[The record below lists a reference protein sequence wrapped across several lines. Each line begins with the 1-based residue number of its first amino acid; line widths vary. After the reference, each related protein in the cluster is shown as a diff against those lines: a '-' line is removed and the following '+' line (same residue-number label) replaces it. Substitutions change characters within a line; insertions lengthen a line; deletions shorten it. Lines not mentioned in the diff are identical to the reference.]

1 MGKENKSRYALL
13 GILNF
18 GPMSGYDLK
27 KFIEFSISN
36 FWNESYAQIYPI
48 LKQLSQEGLATS
60 HIEQQAGK
68 PDRHVYTITE
78 KGRHEFQRW
87 LAEPVE
93 MQVQRNELLL
103 KLFFGGYVPVPTSIE
118 HMRKMRE
125 TLLRNLERYEQIEAS
140 IKEDFVGAPNL
151 PYWLITLSYGRH
163 YTQGLLAWCEETLAV
178 LEKLAEREHSETAN
192 Q

>member
-13 GILNF
+13 GMLNF

-27 KFIEFSISN
+27 KIIEVSISN

-48 LKQLSQEGLATS
+48 LKQLAQEGLATS
-60 HIEQQAGK
+60 HVEQQTGK

-78 KGRHEFQRW
+78 KGRSEFQRW

-93 MQVQRNELLL
+93 MQVQRNEMLL
-103 KLFFGGYVPVPTSIE
+103 KLFFGGYVPVPSSIE
-118 HMRKMRE
+118 HMREVRE
-125 TLLRNLERYEQIEAS
+125 TLLHNLERYGQIEAS
-140 IKEDFVGAPNL
+140 IQEEFAGTRNL

-163 YTQGLLAWCEETLAV
+163 FTQALLAWCDETLVV
-178 LEKLAEREHSETAN
+178 LEKLAEQEHSETAT